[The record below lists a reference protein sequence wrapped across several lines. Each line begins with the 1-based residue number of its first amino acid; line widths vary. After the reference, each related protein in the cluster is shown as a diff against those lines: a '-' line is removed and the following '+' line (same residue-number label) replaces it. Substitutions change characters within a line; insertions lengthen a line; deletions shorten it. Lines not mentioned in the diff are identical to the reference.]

1 MTGTRQ
7 KQVKARAG
15 KAFKLT
21 KKLYEA
27 AQKKVDEKADQL
39 IDSLCKSS
47 LEGNAQST
55 RLLVE
60 LAQGN
65 GEAKE
70 ATEPRQIRSFAL
82 ELASEP
88 EWSGEQKTAA
98 SAVEFGSGKRE
109 AA

>member
-7 KQVKARAG
+7 KQLKA
-15 KAFKLT
+15 KAVRTFKPT
-21 KKLYEA
+21 KKLNEA
-27 AQKKVDEKADQL
+27 ALKKVDEEADQ
-39 IDSLCKSS
+39 IINSLCKSTI
-47 LEGNAQST
+47 EGSVQSA

-65 GEAKE
+65 VEAEE
-70 ATEPRQIRSFAL
+70 ATEPRLARSFAL
-82 ELASEP
+82 ELASEQ

-98 SAVEFGSGKRE
+98 SALEVGSGKQK

>member
-7 KQVKARAG
+7 KQVKA
-15 KAFKLT
+15 KAVRIFKLT
-21 KKLYEA
+21 KKLNEA
-27 AQKKVDEKADQL
+27 AMKKVDEKADQL
-39 IDSLCKSS
+39 VDSLCQKAID
-47 LEGNAQST
+47 GNTQCG
-55 RLLVE
+55 RFLVE